1 MAGIA
6 ASLLTLV
13 SAVLLYLTDRE
24 QRLLTV
30 PLVAWLRLVS
40 LVLLT
45 AAAGLWVL
53 FQGVALGLMVGLW
66 VFVLVQLVL
75 VLLVGHYRDSFQKT
89 GGRL

>member
-30 PLVAWLRLVS
+30 PLAPWLRLVS
-40 LVLLT
+40 LALLT
-45 AAAGLWVL
+45 GAAGLWVL
-53 FQGVALGLMVGLW
+53 SQGVTLGLMVGLW
-66 VFVLVQLVL
+66 VFVLAQLVL